1 MLPKLRFSQRN
12 LVTAARLLMVLP
24 IVLFSVGVR
33 PPTAAA
39 ATGVTITW
47 NNVHQTIDGF
57 GASGAFRRASYL
69 MNLPEPGRTAILDAL
84 FSQTAGAGLSIVRNV
99 VNDGSSGMPTI
110 EPSLNTWVWTGD
122 ADQIWLMQ
130 QAQTRGATR
139 FLSTVW
145 TPPAWMKDNG
155 SVVGGSLATAHYQ
168 HYADY
173 LSRYVREYQSRFGLN
188 IYAVSLANEPC
199 ISVNYSSCCWTGAQ
213 FRDFIKNNLRA
224 HLSSRRRH
232 GQGHD
237 RRNAKPGMN
246 LSPARAWPI
255 RWRSRAWIWWAA
267 TRTAAPSCPS
277 AML

>member
-1 MLPKLRFSQRN
+1 
-12 LVTAARLLMVLP
+12 MVLP
-24 IVLFSVGVR
+24 IVLFAVGVR

-57 GASGAFRRASYL
+57 GASGAFQRASYL

-99 VNDGSSGMPTI
+99 VNDDSDDMPSI

-145 TPPAWMKDNG
+145 TPPPWMKDNG

-199 ISVNYSSCCWTGAQ
+199 ISVSYSSCCWTGAQ
-213 FRDFIKNNLRA
+213 FRDFIKNHLRPTFQA
-224 HLSSRRRH
+224 DGVTAKVMIGEREYWDESLANESLADPRGGHARGSGGRPRVQRRH
-232 GQGHD
+232 
-237 RRNAKPGMN
+237 
-246 LSPARAWPI
+246 RALQQCFEP
-255 RWRSRAWIWWAA
+255 RQAGLANRS
-267 TRTAAPSCPS
+267 
-277 AML
+277 LLFHHQ